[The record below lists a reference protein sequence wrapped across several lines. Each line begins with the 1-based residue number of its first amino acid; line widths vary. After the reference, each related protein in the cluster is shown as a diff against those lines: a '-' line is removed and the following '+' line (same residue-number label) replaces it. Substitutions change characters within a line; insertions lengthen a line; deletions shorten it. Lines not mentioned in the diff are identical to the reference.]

1 MTIVSASATGPAPKP
16 RPPTLLGLPI
26 QSANEAPSGR
36 VGTYANQK
44 EKIAFQPKR
53 QYPTAG
59 TAITDVLMGSEGK
72 CPMPRVLLRH
82 RPQLPRRPPG
92 ATSTRL
98 GVVTR
103 PVPVDDY
110 HGLLAHHPRV
120 VPAGQRG
127 DIAGPGD
134 HLGAVVHANC
144 ELPAHVILEVRRLAT
159 VGPRDRFDIV

>member
-1 MTIVSASATGPAPKP
+1 MPNAWQPTERRTSVQSPLRSSSRRREITYPSP
-16 RPPTLLGLPI
+16 RC
-26 QSANEAPSGR
+26 
-36 VGTYANQK
+36 
-44 EKIAFQPKR
+44 IAVTSFR
-53 QYPTAG
+53 
-59 TAITDVLMGSEGK
+59 
-72 CPMPRVLLRH
+72 
-82 RPQLPRRPPG
+82 PG

-98 GVVTR
+98 GVVAR